1 MNLLSKQ
8 MQKSLDSMQLQVE
21 NIQKEINTLSE
32 SLENYNLIHY
42 TEPEMNAMYIHSE
55 YYELNQ
61 KYERLKKEHEDLQ
74 ELFVK
79 IDFELDEIKYAKYI
93 DESDPDYWNI
103 QYEVNGVVPK
113 GKYEALKKDYHLVV
127 KELNKCVNESLE
139 LARELDER

>member
-8 MQKSLDSMQLQVE
+8 IEKSLDSLQLQVK
-21 NIQKEINTLSE
+21 NIQKEIDTVTELF
-32 SLENYNLIHY
+32 ENYTLVHY
-42 TEPEMNAMYIHSE
+42 TEPEMDAMCIHSE

-79 IDFELDEIKYAKYI
+79 IDFELDEIKYAKSI

-103 QYEVNGVVPK
+103 QYEVNGVVSK
-113 GKYEALKKDYHLVV
+113 GKYEALQKDYHLVV
-127 KELNKCVNESLE
+127 KELNRCVNDCLN
-139 LARELDER
+139 LARQIDE

>member
-1 MNLLSKQ
+1 

>member
-1 MNLLSKQ
+1 

-127 KELNKCVNESLE
+127 KELNKCVNQSLE